1 MATITAELMSGDEKR
16 DTRGR
21 RIAARERRAQIVAA
35 FAASGMTQRAFA
47 RREGVNANTL
57 ARWVW
62 LSRRAPL
69 AKPAAA
75 AALRFAEGK
84 FPLAAS
90 AWLFEIALPNGCVVR
105 AATASAAAELLGLT
119 GR

>member
-1 MATITAELMSGDEKR
+1 MATITAELMCGDEKR

-62 LSRRAPL
+62 LSRRAAV
-69 AKPAAA
+69 AKP
-75 AALRFAEGK
+75 AALRFAELK
-84 FPLAAS
+84 LPTAAP

-105 AATASAAAELLGLT
+105 AATASAAAELLSLS
-119 GR
+119 RP